1 MPGKAAKVRVSE
13 RQLGILQ
20 EFCRS
25 RSEPAW
31 VVQRATVSGRAFE
44 GRWNRDLA
52 PEMGWDRL
60 AVGTWRWGLGG
71 GGGRRPGQS

>member
-31 VVQRATVSGRAFE
+31 VVQRATVSVRAFE
-44 GRWNRDLA
+44 GND
-52 PEMGWDRL
+52 
-60 AVGTWRWGLGG
+60 
-71 GGGRRPGQS
+71 

>member
-13 RQLGILQ
+13 RQWGILQ

-52 PEMGWDRL
+52 PEIVWT
-60 AVGTWRWGLGG
+60 AWWWGLGG